1 MKKKTVKTKPDLNQI
16 IAEQADDLAE
26 NYRKIYEA
34 FLRKGFTSEQ
44 SFQLLLAVMNY
55 KISVPLWSKS
65 CGKRDSGIYVDDE
78 YRPNKPFS

>member
-55 KISVPLWSKS
+55 KISVPL
-65 CGKRDSGIYVDDE
+65 
-78 YRPNKPFS
+78 

>member
-1 MKKKTVKTKPDLNQI
+1 MNKPRFGWIPMKKKTVKTKPDLNQI

-55 KISVPLWSKS
+55 KISVPL
-65 CGKRDSGIYVDDE
+65 
-78 YRPNKPFS
+78 